1 MTMVYCRGCGKQ
13 IHETALACPECGA
26 PQKPAAT
33 PIAQVGSTPA
43 SATVLSPADSLNKK
57 LHLVMLAAAALGV
70 IFLFTTKAFVL
81 IGAAA
86 GVCFGLSVRLY
97 LAHQKTGFAGSTRLN
112 WMLVVG
118 GTILSLICMMAELY
132 TVQAMFLIFVGVRG
146 LIMYLAIYNGPAVA
160 EPAKTE

>member
-26 PQKPAAT
+26 PQKPAAN
-33 PIAQVGSTPA
+33 PVAQAA
-43 SATVLSPADSLNKK
+43 SATEVPLNPADSLNKK
-57 LHLVMLAAAALGV
+57 LHLVMLVAAALGV

-97 LAHQKTGFAGSTRLN
+97 LAHQKMGFAGSTKLN

-118 GTILSLICMMAELY
+118 GTILSLICMLAERY

-146 LIMYLAIYNGPAVA
+146 LIMYFAIYNRPAAA
-160 EPAKTE
+160 EPAGTE

>member
-26 PQKPAAT
+26 PQKPAAN
-33 PIAQVGSTPA
+33 PVAKAA
-43 SATVLSPADSLNKK
+43 SATEVALNPADSLNKK
-57 LHLVMLAAAALGV
+57 LHLVMLVAAALGV

-97 LAHQKTGFAGSTRLN
+97 LAHQKTGFASSTKLN

-132 TVQAMFLIFVGVRG
+132 TVQAMFLIFVGVRA
-146 LIMYLAIYNGPAVA
+146 LIMYFAIYNRPAAA
-160 EPAKTE
+160 EPARTE